1 MAFYSSKKM
10 VIKNYIDLISKLYAK
25 KIKAA
30 KGGGYVTLK
39 SGNRVRKDLIG
50 NGS

>member
-1 MAFYSSKKM
+1 MESYSSKKM

-30 KGGGYVTLK
+30 KGRGYVTLE
-39 SGNRVRKDLIG
+39 SGNRNRKDFIG